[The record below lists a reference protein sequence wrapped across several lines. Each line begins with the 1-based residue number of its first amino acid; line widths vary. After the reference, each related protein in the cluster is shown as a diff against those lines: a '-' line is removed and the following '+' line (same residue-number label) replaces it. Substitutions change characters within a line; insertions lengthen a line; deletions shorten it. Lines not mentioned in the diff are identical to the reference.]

1 MPCNITT
8 GRQLPCKDATG
19 GIQAVYFLNYN
30 QAGYAVTSSAS
41 TDEVTGLGNVT
52 AYKYAVK
59 GANNNLQNNINSSR
73 DNGTTFF
80 EQVVNVQFTK
90 LDATTNKELKLLAYG
105 RPQMVV
111 HTYEGDAFLC
121 GTNNGMELT
130 AGSIQTGTA
139 MGDLYGYTS
148 TFTGQEQLYS
158 QFITG
163 STVSNPFA
171 GISGVTVNTGS
182 AV

>member
-1 MPCNITT
+1 MACNITT

-30 QAGYAVTSSAS
+30 QVGFAPTSSA
-41 TDEVTGLGNVT
+41 DDVITGLGSVT

-80 EQVVNVQFTK
+80 EQVVNVQLTK
-90 LDATTNKELKLLAYG
+90 LDATSSKELKLLAYG
-105 RPQMVV
+105 RPQIVV
-111 HTYEGDAFLC
+111 HTYEGDAFVC
-121 GTNNGMELT
+121 GINNGMELT
-130 AGSIQTGTA
+130 AGSLQTGTA
-139 MGDLYGYTS
+139 MGDLYGYTA

-158 QFITG
+158 QFISG

-171 GISGVTVNTGS
+171 GITGVSVNTGS
-182 AV
+182 AW

>member
-30 QAGYAVTSSAS
+30 QVGFAPTSSA
-41 TDEVTGLGNVT
+41 DDVITGLGSVT

-111 HTYEGDAFLC
+111 HTYEGDAFVC
-121 GTNNGMELT
+121 GINNGMELT

-139 MGDLYGYTS
+139 MGDLYGYTA

-158 QFITG
+158 QFISG
-163 STVSNPFA
+163 STVSNPIA
-171 GISGVTVNTGS
+171 GLTGVSVNTGS
-182 AV
+182 AA

>member
-1 MPCNITT
+1 MACNISL
-8 GRQLPCKDATG
+8 GRALPCKDATG
-19 GIQAVYFLNYN
+19 GIQAVYFLNYSN
-30 QAGYAVTSSAS
+30 LAVTASAN
-41 TDEVTGLGNVT
+41 DVITGLGTVT
-52 AYKYAVK
+52 AYQYQVK
-59 GANNNLQNNINSSR
+59 GANNNLQDNINSSL

-90 LDATTNKELKLLAYG
+90 LDSTTSKELKLLAYG
-105 RPQMVV
+105 RPQIVV
-111 HTYEGDAFLC
+111 HTYSGDAFLC
-121 GTNNGMELT
+121 GKNNGMELT

-139 MGDLYGYTS
+139 LGDLQGYTA

-171 GISGVTVNTGS
+171 GIAGVTVVTGS
-182 AV
+182 AS

>member
-1 MPCNITT
+1 MPCNISK
-8 GRQLPCKDATG
+8 GLQLQCKDSVA
-19 GIQAVYFLNYN
+19 GIQAVYFINYQN
-30 QAGYAVTSSAS
+30 LAVTASA
-41 TDEVTGLGNVT
+41 DDVVTGLGSVT
-52 AYKYAVK
+52 AYKYEVK
-59 GANNNLQNNINSSR
+59 GANNNLQDNINSSR

-80 EQVVNVQFTK
+80 EQVVNVQFQK
-90 LDATTNKELKLLAYG
+90 LSASTSKELKLMAYG

-111 HTYEGDAFLC
+111 HTYAGDAFLV
-121 GTNNGMELT
+121 GKNNGMELT

-139 MGDLYGYTS
+139 LGDLYGYTA

-171 GISGVTVNTGS
+171 GISGVTVVTGS
-182 AV
+182 AA

>member
-1 MPCNITT
+1 MPCNISK
-8 GRQLPCKDATG
+8 GLQLQCKDSVA
-19 GIQAVYFLNYN
+19 GIQAVYFINYQN
-30 QAGYAVTSSAS
+30 LAVTESV
-41 TDEVTGLGNVT
+41 DQVVTGMGSVT
-52 AYKYAVK
+52 AYKYEVK
-59 GANNNLQNNINSSR
+59 GANNNLQDNINSSR

-80 EQVVNVQFTK
+80 EQVVNVQFQK
-90 LDATTNKELKLLAYG
+90 LSASTNNELKLMAYG

-111 HTYEGDAFLC
+111 HTYAGDAFLV
-121 GTNNGMELT
+121 GKNNGMELT

-139 MGDLYGYTS
+139 LGDLYGYTA

-171 GISGVTVNTGS
+171 GIAGVTVVTGS
-182 AV
+182 AA

>member
-1 MPCNITT
+1 MPCNISK
-8 GRQLPCKDATG
+8 GLQLQCKDSVA
-19 GIQAVYFLNYN
+19 GIQAVYFINYQN
-30 QAGYAVTSSAS
+30 LAVTESV
-41 TDEVTGLGNVT
+41 DQVVTGMGSVT
-52 AYKYAVK
+52 AYKYEVK
-59 GANNNLQNNINSSR
+59 GANNNLQDNINSSR

-80 EQVVNVQFTK
+80 EQVVNVQFQK
-90 LDATTNKELKLLAYG
+90 LSASTNKELKLMAYG

-111 HTYEGDAFLC
+111 HTYAGDAFLV
-121 GTNNGMELT
+121 GKNNGMELT

-139 MGDLYGYTS
+139 LGDLYGYTA

-171 GISGVTVNTGS
+171 GIAGVTVITGS
-182 AV
+182 AA

>member
-1 MPCNITT
+1 MPCNISK
-8 GRQLPCKDATG
+8 GYQLPCKDAVA

-30 QAGYAVTSSAS
+30 QAGYNVTQSIS
-41 TDEVTGLGNVT
+41 TDEITGLGNVT
-52 AYKYAVK
+52 AYQYQVK
-59 GANNNLQNNINSSR
+59 GANNNLQDNINSSR

-90 LDATTNKELKLLAYG
+90 LNASTNKELKLMAYG
-105 RPQMVV
+105 RPQIVV
-111 HTYEGDAFLC
+111 HTYSGDAFLV
-121 GTNNGMELT
+121 GKNNGCELT

-139 MGDLYGYTS
+139 MGDLYGYTA

-163 STVSNPFA
+163 STVANPFA
-171 GISGVTVNTGS
+171 GISGVTVMTGS
-182 AV
+182 AA

>member
-1 MPCNITT
+1 MPCNISK
-8 GRQLPCKDATG
+8 GLQLQCKDSVA
-19 GIQAVYFLNYN
+19 GIQAVYFINYQN
-30 QAGYAVTSSAS
+30 LAVTESA
-41 TDEVTGLGNVT
+41 DQVVTGMGSVT
-52 AYKYAVK
+52 AYKYEVK
-59 GANNNLQNNINSSR
+59 GANNNLQDNINSSR

-80 EQVVNVQFTK
+80 EQVVNVQFQK
-90 LDATTNKELKLLAYG
+90 LSASTNKELKLMAYG

-111 HTYEGDAFLC
+111 HTYAGDAFLV
-121 GTNNGMELT
+121 GKNNGMELT

-139 MGDLYGYTS
+139 LGDLYGYTA

-171 GISGVTVNTGS
+171 GIAGVTVVTGS
-182 AV
+182 AA

>member
-1 MPCNITT
+1 MPCNISK
-8 GRQLPCKDATG
+8 GLQLQCKDSVA
-19 GIQAVYFLNYN
+19 GIQAVYFINYQN
-30 QAGYAVTSSAS
+30 LAVTASA
-41 TDEVTGLGNVT
+41 DDVVTGLGSVT
-52 AYKYAVK
+52 AYKYEVK
-59 GANNNLQNNINSSR
+59 GANNNLQDNINSSR

-80 EQVVNVQFTK
+80 EQVVNVQFQK
-90 LDATTNKELKLLAYG
+90 LSASTNKELKLMAYG

-111 HTYEGDAFLC
+111 HTYAGDAFLV
-121 GTNNGMELT
+121 GKNNGMELT

-139 MGDLYGYTS
+139 LGDLYGYTA

-171 GISGVTVNTGS
+171 GISGVTVVTGS
-182 AV
+182 AA

>member
-1 MPCNITT
+1 MPCNISK
-8 GRQLPCKDATG
+8 GLQLQCKDSVA
-19 GIQAVYFLNYN
+19 GIQAVYFINYQN
-30 QAGYAVTSSAS
+30 LAVTESVDSV
-41 TDEVTGLGNVT
+41 VTGMGSVT
-52 AYKYAVK
+52 AYKYEVK
-59 GANNNLQNNINSSR
+59 GANNNLQDNINSSR

-80 EQVVNVQFTK
+80 EQVVNVQFQK
-90 LDATTNKELKLLAYG
+90 LSASTSKELKLMAYG

-111 HTYEGDAFLC
+111 HTYAGDAFLV
-121 GTNNGMELT
+121 GKNNGMELT

-139 MGDLYGYTS
+139 LGDLYGYTA

-171 GISGVTVNTGS
+171 GISGVTVVTGS
-182 AV
+182 AA

>member
-1 MPCNITT
+1 MPCNISK
-8 GRQLPCKDATG
+8 GLQLACKDSVA

-30 QAGYAVTSSAS
+30 QAGYNVTSSVS
-41 TDEVTGLGNVT
+41 TDEVTGLGSVT
-52 AYKYAVK
+52 AYKYEVK
-59 GANNNLQNNINSSR
+59 GANNNLQDNINSSR

-80 EQVVNVQFTK
+80 EQVVNVQFQK
-90 LDATTNKELKLLAYG
+90 LTASTNKELKLMSYG

-111 HTYEGDAFLC
+111 HTYAGDAFLV
-121 GTNNGMELT
+121 GKNNGMELT

-163 STVSNPFA
+163 STVANPFA
-171 GISGVTVNTGS
+171 GISGVTVVTGS
-182 AV
+182 AA

>member
-1 MPCNITT
+1 MPCNISK
-8 GRQLPCKDATG
+8 GLQLQCKDSVA
-19 GIQAVYFLNYN
+19 GIQAVYFINY
-30 QAGYAVTSSAS
+30 QTLAVTASA
-41 TDEVTGLGNVT
+41 DDVVTGLGSVT
-52 AYKYAVK
+52 AYKYEVK
-59 GANNNLQNNINSSR
+59 GANNNLQDNINSSR

-80 EQVVNVQFTK
+80 EQVVNVQFQK
-90 LDATTNKELKLLAYG
+90 LSASTSKELKLLAYG

-111 HTYEGDAFLC
+111 HTYAGDAFLV
-121 GTNNGMELT
+121 GKNNGMELT

-139 MGDLYGYTS
+139 LGDLYGYTA

-171 GISGVTVNTGS
+171 GIAGVTVVTGS
-182 AV
+182 AA

>member
-1 MPCNITT
+1 MPCNISK
-8 GRQLPCKDATG
+8 GLQLQCKDSVA
-19 GIQAVYFLNYN
+19 GIQAVYFINYQN
-30 QAGYAVTSSAS
+30 LAVTESA
-41 TDEVTGLGNVT
+41 DQVVTGMGTVT
-52 AYKYAVK
+52 AYKYEVK
-59 GANNNLQNNINSSR
+59 GANNNLQDNINSSR

-80 EQVVNVQFTK
+80 EQVVNVQFQK
-90 LDATTNKELKLLAYG
+90 LSASTNKELKLMAYG

-111 HTYEGDAFLC
+111 HTYAGDAFLV
-121 GTNNGMELT
+121 GKNNGMELT

-139 MGDLYGYTS
+139 LGDLYGYTA

-171 GISGVTVNTGS
+171 GIAGVTVVTGS
-182 AV
+182 AA

>member
-1 MPCNITT
+1 MPCNISK
-8 GRQLPCKDATG
+8 GLQLQCKDSVA
-19 GIQAVYFLNYN
+19 GIQAVYFINYQN
-30 QAGYAVTSSAS
+30 LAVTESV
-41 TDEVTGLGNVT
+41 DQVVTGMGSVT
-52 AYKYAVK
+52 AYKYEVK
-59 GANNNLQNNINSSR
+59 GANNNLQDNINSSR

-80 EQVVNVQFTK
+80 EQVVNVQFQK
-90 LDATTNKELKLLAYG
+90 LSASTNKELKLMAYG

-111 HTYEGDAFLC
+111 HTYAGDAFLV
-121 GTNNGMELT
+121 GKNNGMELT

-139 MGDLYGYTS
+139 LGDLYGYTA

-171 GISGVTVNTGS
+171 GIAGVTVVTGS
-182 AV
+182 AA

>member
-1 MPCNITT
+1 MACNITT
-8 GRQLPCKDATG
+8 GRQLPCKDAVG
-19 GIQAVYFLNYN
+19 GIQAVYFMNYN
-30 QAGYAVTSSAS
+30 QAGFAVTESVS
-41 TDEVTGLGNVT
+41 DVVTGMGTVT
-52 AYKYAVK
+52 AYKYEVK
-59 GANNNLQNNINSSR
+59 GANNNLQDNINSSR

-90 LDATTNKELKLLAYG
+90 LDPTTNKELKLLAYG
-105 RPQMVV
+105 RPQIVV
-111 HTYEGDAFLC
+111 HTYDGDAFLC
-121 GTNNGMELT
+121 GKNNGMELT

-139 MGDLYGYTS
+139 LGDLYGYTA

-171 GISGVTVNTGS
+171 GIAGVTVVTGS
-182 AV
+182 AL